1 MQSIS
6 NADILDMLLFVEERI
21 NTTIERCGS
30 VISVNDFLA
39 SPDKMDIFDATCM
52 RLQTIG
58 ETVKNIDNL
67 TNHELLIN
75 YAGTPWRSIIGL
87 RNIISHEY
95 LSIDPEE
102 IFKINTWREDKFERS
117 VANGTET
124 VFVTLRF
131 CVVRKQL
138 KATLKPNAA
147 GVQLPP
153 HYYRNG

>member
-58 ETVKNIDNL
+58 VKNIDNL
-67 TNHELLIN
+67 TFIMQ
-75 YAGTPWRSIIGL
+75 
-87 RNIISHEY
+87 
-95 LSIDPEE
+95 
-102 IFKINTWREDKFERS
+102 
-117 VANGTET
+117 NGS
-124 VFVTLRF
+124 L
-131 CVVRKQL
+131 
-138 KATLKPNAA
+138 
-147 GVQLPP
+147 
-153 HYYRNG
+153 

>member
-87 RNIISHEY
+87 RNIISH
-95 LSIDPEE
+95 PEE
-102 IFKINTWREDKFERS
+102 IFKIVKVHLPGLLLAIQQIRNDI
-117 VANGTET
+117 
-124 VFVTLRF
+124 
-131 CVVRKQL
+131 
-138 KATLKPNAA
+138 AA
-147 GVQLPP
+147 SI
-153 HYYRNG
+153 

>member
-1 MQSIS
+1 
-6 NADILDMLLFVEERI
+6 MLFFVEERI

-95 LSIDPEE
+95 LSVDPEIITDIVKHNLSPLLVVLYRIQDDLNAGKHDA
-102 IFKINTWREDKFERS
+102 IF
-117 VANGTET
+117 G
-124 VFVTLRF
+124 
-131 CVVRKQL
+131 
-138 KATLKPNAA
+138 
-147 GVQLPP
+147 
-153 HYYRNG
+153 

>member
-102 IFKINTWREDKFERS
+102 IFKIVKVHLPGLLLQFSRS
-117 VANGTET
+117 GMILLLVYETFVAFLFFYYANGS
-124 VFVTLRF
+124 L
-131 CVVRKQL
+131 
-138 KATLKPNAA
+138 
-147 GVQLPP
+147 
-153 HYYRNG
+153 

>member
-87 RNIISHEY
+87 RNIISH
-95 LSIDPEE
+95 DPEE
-102 IFKINTWREDKFERS
+102 IFKIVKVHLPGLLLAIQQIRNDI
-117 VANGTET
+117 
-124 VFVTLRF
+124 
-131 CVVRKQL
+131 
-138 KATLKPNAA
+138 AA
-147 GVQLPP
+147 SI
-153 HYYRNG
+153 

>member
-1 MQSIS
+1 
-6 NADILDMLLFVEERI
+6 MLLFVEERI

-39 SPDKMDIFDATCM
+39 SPVKMDIFDATCM
-52 RLQTIG
+52 RLQ
-58 ETVKNIDNL
+58 TVKNIDNL

-102 IFKINTWREDKFERS
+102 IFKIVKVHLPGLLLAIQQIRNDI
-117 VANGTET
+117 
-124 VFVTLRF
+124 
-131 CVVRKQL
+131 
-138 KATLKPNAA
+138 AA
-147 GVQLPP
+147 SI
-153 HYYRNG
+153 

>member
-6 NADILDMLLFVEERI
+6 NADILDMLFFVEERI

-95 LSIDPEE
+95 LLLTP
-102 IFKINTWREDKFERS
+102 KKF
-117 VANGTET
+117 
-124 VFVTLRF
+124 
-131 CVVRKQL
+131 L
-138 KATLKPNAA
+138 K
-147 GVQLPP
+147 
-153 HYYRNG
+153 

>member
-39 SPDKMDIFDATCM
+39 SPDM

-102 IFKINTWREDKFERS
+102 IFKIVKVHLPGLLLAIQQIRNDI
-117 VANGTET
+117 
-124 VFVTLRF
+124 
-131 CVVRKQL
+131 
-138 KATLKPNAA
+138 AA
-147 GVQLPP
+147 SI
-153 HYYRNG
+153 

>member
-1 MQSIS
+1 
-6 NADILDMLLFVEERI
+6 MLLFVEERI

-95 LSIDPEE
+95 LSVDPEIITDIVKHNLSPLLVVLYRIQDDLNAGKHDA
-102 IFKINTWREDKFERS
+102 IF
-117 VANGTET
+117 G
-124 VFVTLRF
+124 
-131 CVVRKQL
+131 
-138 KATLKPNAA
+138 
-147 GVQLPP
+147 
-153 HYYRNG
+153 

>member
-102 IFKINTWREDKFERS
+102 IFKIVKVHLPGLLLVYETF
-117 VANGTET
+117 VAFLFFIMQT
-124 VFVTLRF
+124 VVFRYHSHPL
-131 CVVRKQL
+131 CKL
-138 KATLKPNAA
+138 LIEM
-147 GVQLPP
+147 
-153 HYYRNG
+153 

>member
-1 MQSIS
+1 
-6 NADILDMLLFVEERI
+6 MLFFVEERI

-102 IFKINTWREDKFERS
+102 IFKIVKVHLPGLLIAIQQIRNDI
-117 VANGTET
+117 
-124 VFVTLRF
+124 
-131 CVVRKQL
+131 
-138 KATLKPNAA
+138 AA
-147 GVQLPP
+147 SI
-153 HYYRNG
+153 

>member
-1 MQSIS
+1 
-6 NADILDMLLFVEERI
+6 MLFFVEERI
-21 NTTIERCGS
+21 NTTIEGCGS
-30 VISVNDFLA
+30 VVSVNDFLA

-95 LSIDPEE
+95 LSVDPEIITDIVKHNLSPLLVVLYRIQDDLNAGKHDA
-102 IFKINTWREDKFERS
+102 IF
-117 VANGTET
+117 G
-124 VFVTLRF
+124 
-131 CVVRKQL
+131 
-138 KATLKPNAA
+138 
-147 GVQLPP
+147 
-153 HYYRNG
+153 

>member
-1 MQSIS
+1 
-6 NADILDMLLFVEERI
+6 
-21 NTTIERCGS
+21 
-30 VISVNDFLA
+30 
-39 SPDKMDIFDATCM
+39 M

-102 IFKINTWREDKFERS
+102 IFKIVKCICLDCFLQFSRS
-117 VANGTET
+117 GMILLLVYETFVAFLFFIMQT
-124 VFVTLRF
+124 VVFRCHSYPL
-131 CVVRKQL
+131 CKL
-138 KATLKPNAA
+138 LIEM
-147 GVQLPP
+147 
-153 HYYRNG
+153 

>member
-1 MQSIS
+1 
-6 NADILDMLLFVEERI
+6 
-21 NTTIERCGS
+21 
-30 VISVNDFLA
+30 
-39 SPDKMDIFDATCM
+39 MDIFDATCM

-102 IFKINTWREDKFERS
+102 IFKIVKVHLPGLLLAIQQIRMILLLVYETFVAFS
-117 VANGTET
+117 IFYYANGS
-124 VFVTLRF
+124 L
-131 CVVRKQL
+131 
-138 KATLKPNAA
+138 
-147 GVQLPP
+147 
-153 HYYRNG
+153 